1 MRSGTLYPIL
11 LLSIPLLAGIILSS
25 SIGFFADDFY
35 AAETLNWQIQSR
47 GQDMIDLFVVAPVLA
62 ISAVLAYQGNKNAL
76 LIWAG
81 ANLYLVYTFAIFCF
95 AVHFNTLFL
104 VYCMNLGLSFYS
116 MLYFIRR
123 MVKMEKTGPG
133 SSAFIKIISVYFL
146 VISILFLGLW
156 ISEISSWMKELPMP
170 GTLKEI
176 GLLTNP
182 VHVIDLSVFLP
193 GVFVTGILLWKNKAV
208 GIMLA
213 PVLLTFFVLMN
224 LTIAALNF
232 MMHEI
237 IPGTNPAIT
246 WVMVVLALLS
256 IILLVL
262 FIRYS
267 NNPTYRLHV
276 AT

>member
-1 MRSGTLYPIL
+1 
-11 LLSIPLLAGIILSS
+11 
-25 SIGFFADDFY
+25 
-35 AAETLNWQIQSR
+35 
-47 GQDMIDLFVVAPVLA
+47 
-62 ISAVLAYQGNKNAL
+62 
-76 LIWAG
+76 
-81 ANLYLVYTFAIFCF
+81 
-95 AVHFNTLFL
+95 
-104 VYCMNLGLSFYS
+104 
-116 MLYFIRR
+116 
-123 MVKMEKTGPG
+123 
-133 SSAFIKIISVYFL
+133 
-146 VISILFLGLW
+146 
-156 ISEISSWMKELPMP
+156 
-170 GTLKEI
+170 
-176 GLLTNP
+176 
-182 VHVIDLSVFLP
+182 
-193 GVFVTGILLWKNKAV
+193 
-208 GIMLA
+208 MLA